1 MLSRWRLSRAGVRG
15 HWWRDAFRN
24 LVVTR
29 DTDPDRPGQHADRNR
44 RRTST
49 LRPSTES
56 KTLFGEIL
64 DFMLAPLL
72 LLWPLS
78 IAITFVVARSLAD
91 APFDRVLEDRLN
103 LLATEVKTS
112 RGTIQ
117 LGLSRKETQIL
128 TSDEEDRVYF
138 QVIAPDG
145 RLIAGEPNLPAPPL
159 YDFPTLGQAKMR
171 NDLFLSEEVR
181 ISYLYVT
188 PRGGE
193 KDGTGTLVQVAE
205 TLDKRSRLANEIIK
219 GVILPQFIILPISVI
234 LVWIALRHA
243 LKPLKI
249 LRDRVQSRGPNDMS
263 PIDPRVAPEEIMP
276 LIDTF
281 NEVLVRLARNARLQ
295 RRFIA
300 DAAHQIKTPLAGIR
314 TQAEL
319 ALREKDPQELELV
332 LRQLV
337 RGSDRAAR
345 LVSQLLSLARTEH
358 QRESASFEEVNL
370 VLLTRTVTADW
381 FQAAR
386 EHAIDLG
393 VETLTQK
400 SVVLGNPILLTEL
413 LGNLIDNAL
422 RYSGAR
428 SMVTIRLRSVPD
440 AEILEVED
448 NGVGIPSAAQ
458 ELVFE
463 RFYRAE
469 DAKSDGSG
477 LGLAIVREIAEQHGA
492 SVQVKSVC
500 AAERIGMVASEASGT
515 CFTVRFSRPVITPS
529 S

>member
-1 MLSRWRLSRAGVRG
+1 MLSNWRFSRKSLRG

-24 LVVTR
+24 LLATR
-29 DTDPDRPGQHADRNR
+29 DTDPDRPGRPVDRLR
-44 RRTST
+44 RRTNS
-49 LRPSTES
+49 LRPRIES
-56 KTLFGEIL
+56 KSLLGDIL

-78 IAITFVVARSLAD
+78 IAVTFVAARSLAD

-103 LLATEVKTS
+103 LLATEVKTN

-128 TSDEEDRVYF
+128 TSDEESRVYF

-145 RLIAGEPNLPAPPL
+145 RLIAGEPNLPTPPI
-159 YDFPTLGQAKMR
+159 YDFPTRGEPKQR

-181 ISYLYVT
+181 IAYLYVS
-188 PRGGE
+188 PPGSDKE
-193 KDGTGTLVQVAE
+193 DTGTLIQVAE

-234 LVWIALRHA
+234 LVWVALRHA

-319 ALREKDPQELELV
+319 ALRETDPKELQLV
-332 LRQLV
+332 LHQLV
-337 RGSDRAAR
+337 KGSDRAAR
-345 LVSQLLSLARTEH
+345 LVSQLLSLARAEH
-358 QRESASFEEVNL
+358 QRENSSFEPVNL
-370 VLLTRTVTADW
+370 VQLARSVTADW

-386 EHAIDLG
+386 EHQIDLG
-393 VETLTQK
+393 VEVLTQQ
-400 SVVLGNPILLTEL
+400 SIVMGQTILLTEM

-428 SMVTIRLRSVPD
+428 SMVTVRLSSTEN

-448 NGVGIPSAAQ
+448 NGSGIPSAAQ
-458 ELVFE
+458 DLVFE
-463 RFYRAE
+463 RFYRAD
-469 DAKSDGSG
+469 DAKSEGSG

-492 SVQVKSVC
+492 SVHVRSVC
-500 AAERIGMVASEASGT
+500 HSELLATDGQESSGT
-515 CFTVRFSRPVITPS
+515 CFTIRFARPVITPLT
-529 S
+529 